1 MCFMSSPFEADG
13 ASEASLPRGSHFEYL
28 EILVWGEGAKQMIQL
43 RLQTYTTGMQ
53 IETILT

>member
-1 MCFMSSPFEADG
+1 MSSPFEADG